1 MFEVTTDERQPGKLI
16 RYQLLSNKSVLSYRQ
31 FIDGLETDQHFR
43 RWFSEVLAISP
54 FDAFRWET
62 LPLSNVTKNKPF
74 EFVLIDA
81 PALGNRTMDPKP
93 FSEYFTDE
101 PIVSFKSLGG
111 DATLIV
117 PSPHCDHEDYDHLAG
132 FIRSAPEAQI
142 DALWRLI
149 GQTLKNRSGDVPV
162 WLNSEGSGVAW
173 LHVRIDT
180 KPKYYSYEPYRNG
193 ATSS

>member
-1 MFEVTTDERQPGKLI
+1 MFKATTDELQPGKLI
-16 RYQLLSNKSVLSYRQ
+16 KYQLLCHKRVLSYRQ

-43 RWFSEVLAISP
+43 RWFSEVLASSS
-54 FDAFRWET
+54 FNAFRWET
-62 LPLSNVTKNKPF
+62 LPLSNTTKNRPF
-74 EFVLIDA
+74 EFVLINA
-81 PALGNRTMDPKP
+81 PALCNRTLDPQT

-117 PSPHCDHEDYDHLAG
+117 PSPQCDGENYDHLAG

-149 GQTLKNRSGDVPV
+149 GLTLKNQSGEVPV